1 MREFCILPIIL
12 AMVVCKIIY
21 EICNVTKES
30 VSGVYVASCGG
41 VYVNRLK
48 QIGVEHFT
56 IPDVSSKSP
65 KDVVEI
71 IHELAKIVRERHI
84 NIIQCHHRMA
94 VLFAR
99 MIHANAQIV
108 YVNHTTYLIGQ
119 NLLIGL
125 CMTFQ

>member
-12 AMVVCKIIY
+12 AMVVCKKLSTKFATL
-21 EICNVTKES
+21 TKES

-108 YVNHTTYLIGQ
+108 YVNHTTYSDRAKLTHWIYA
-119 NLLIGL
+119 
-125 CMTFQ
+125 